1 MNKTQRRQSV
11 VKRGREGGGGF
22 IFHLAIQIPILKFSK
37 IPFALFVGTSN
48 LHSVQCVRNRFVK
61 SISRRL
67 FRRPCFTASQEVLLR
82 SENAM
87 CALKLPMSQVF
98 SNVKVFFG
106 GGRGEGL
113 RTSCSPY
120 TAAYETPKRTN
131 FQAVKNNFVRCRV
144 NVASQSVLL
153 AWVGGWVGVGRAALF
168 KGGGLSPERLVVGS
182 GLSYP

>member
-11 VKRGREGGGGF
+11 VKRGKEGGF
-22 IFHLAIQIPILKFSK
+22 IFHLAIHIPILKFSK
-37 IPFALFVGTSN
+37 IPFAFFVGTSN

-87 CALKLPMSQVF
+87 SALKLPMSQVF

-106 GGRGEGL
+106 GEGGGR

-168 KGGGLSPERLVVGS
+168 KGGGLSPERLVVGG